1 MKMLRGIGISARALF
16 AHKVRAALAL
26 ASIAVSVG
34 AVVVVSAIGEGAKKE
49 ILRQT
54 ESMGANLLVVRPAQV
69 RKSAA
74 RKQIRGVVST
84 LTEQDDEAIEE
95 LNTVSAAVPGQENT
109 AIVKAGNRSMSVRV
123 LGTTVPYLEVNR
135 FKIEAGRFID
145 DDDNQHAR
153 RVAVLGARVDQELFP
168 GLNATGKDVRIRGV
182 PFEVIG
188 VLKAKGIQADGS
200 DQDNQIVIPIRTA
213 LRRVFNLTW
222 LNPIFVSVR
231 DPSQMSAA
239 EARIAELLRARHRLQ
254 ANGGKPDDFS
264 IQDKTRTLAMQ
275 RQIAESLTQLA
286 VGLACVSLIV
296 GGIGILSLMLMSVK
310 ERTSEI
316 GLRMAVGARPA
327 DILAQFLAEAML
339 LALAGWLVG
348 LALGVCGTVTV
359 AAAAKWRVAI
369 SPSILLISLGTVL
382 AAGAVFGTW
391 PARRASSIIPLR
403 ALQVE

>member
-1 MKMLRGIGISARALF
+1 MRTLRAIRISAHALF
-16 AHKVRAALAL
+16 VHKVRAALAL

-54 ESMGANLLVVRPAQV
+54 ESMSANLLVVRPAQV
-69 RKSAA
+69 RSSAA

-84 LTEQDDEAIEE
+84 LTEQDHQAIEQ
-95 LNTVSAAVPGQENT
+95 LSAIRAAIPGQENT
-109 AIVKAGNRSMSVRV
+109 ATVKAGNRSMSVRV
-123 LGTTVPYLEVNR
+123 LGTTASYLEVCR
-135 FKIEAGRFID
+135 FQIDHGRFLD

-153 RVAVLGARVDQELFP
+153 RVAILGARVDEELFP
-168 GLNATGKDVRIRGV
+168 QQNATGKDVRIRGV

-188 VLKAKGIQADGS
+188 ILKAKGIQADGS

-231 DPSQMSAA
+231 DPSAMSAA
-239 EARIAELLRARHRLQ
+239 EDAIAELLRTRHQL
-254 ANGGKPDDFS
+254 AAHGKPDDFS
-264 IQDKTRTLAMQ
+264 IQNKTRTLAMQ
-275 RQIAESLTQLA
+275 NRIADSLTRLA
-286 VGLACVSLIV
+286 VALAGISLIV
-296 GGIGILSLMLMSVK
+296 GGIGILALMLMSVK

-316 GLRMAVGARPA
+316 GLRIAVGAHSA

-339 LALAGWLVG
+339 LAFTGWLAG
-348 LALGVCGTVTV
+348 LALGIAGTAAV
-359 AAAAKWRVAI
+359 AVVAKWNVAI
-369 SPSILLISLGTVL
+369 APSMVMISLGTVL
-382 AAGAVFGTW
+382 VAGVGFGSW
-391 PARRASSIIPLR
+391 PARRASLITPIR

>member
-1 MKMLRGIGISARALF
+1 MKALRAIRISARALF

-69 RKSAA
+69 RSSAA

-84 LTEQDDEAIEE
+84 LTEQDHQAIEQ
-95 LNTVSAAVPGQENT
+95 LSAIRAAVPGQENNVT
-109 AIVKAGNRSMSVRV
+109 VKAGNRSMSVRV
-123 LGTTVPYLEVNR
+123 LGTTAPYLEVCR
-135 FKIEAGRFID
+135 FQIASGRFID
-145 DDDNQHAR
+145 DDDNQRGR
-153 RVAVLGARVDQELFP
+153 RVAVLGARAEEELFP
-168 GLNATGKDVRIRGV
+168 QQNATGKDVRIRGV

-231 DPSQMSAA
+231 DSGAMSAA
-239 EARIAELLRARHRLQ
+239 EDAIAELLRTRHEH
-254 ANGGKPDDFS
+254 ASHGKPDDFS
-264 IQDKTRTLAMQ
+264 IQNKTRTLAMQ
-275 RQIAESLTQLA
+275 NRIAASLTRLA
-286 VGLACVSLIV
+286 LGLAGISLIV
-296 GGIGILSLMLMSVK
+296 GGIGIMALMLMSVK
-310 ERTSEI
+310 ERTGEI
-316 GLRMAVGARPA
+316 GLRIAVGARSA

-339 LALAGWLVG
+339 LAFTGWLAG
-348 LALGVCGTVTV
+348 LALGIAGT
-359 AAAAKWRVAI
+359 AAMELVAKWNVAI
-369 SPSILLISLGTVL
+369 APSMVMISLGTVL
-382 AAGAVFGTW
+382 VAGVGFGSW
-391 PARRASSIIPLR
+391 PARRASLITPIR